1 MRVVKHLLN
10 EPVDAIDEDEDG
22 EDEDP
27 EVERPADERPEQA
40 LLVSFILK
48 LLSLRS
54 YECNWS
60 FF

>member
-10 EPVDAIDEDEDG
+10 EPVDAIDED
-22 EDEDP
+22 P
-27 EVERPADERPEQA
+27 EVERTVDERPADERPEPA

>member
-10 EPVDAIDEDEDG
+10 EPVDAIDEDED
-22 EDEDP
+22 P
-27 EVERPADERPEQA
+27 EVERPADERPEPA